1 MDPAEDCV
9 HHLDDHDYDD
19 IDDVEDDDDVFASKA
34 NDTSIS
40 CPAGHDKSSVS
51 NSQATSSMA
60 ENTGVITS
68 APLIRSYYL
77 PVLYLECWW

>member
-1 MDPAEDCV
+1 MDPAEDRV

-34 NDTSIS
+34 YDTSIS
-40 CPAGHDKSSVS
+40 WPAGQDKSSVS
-51 NSQATSSMA
+51 NSQATASMA
-60 ENTGVITS
+60 ENKGVITL

-77 PVLYLECWW
+77 TAVYLERWW

>member
-1 MDPAEDCV
+1 MDAAEDCV

-19 IDDVEDDDDVFASKA
+19 IDDVEVDDDVFATKA

-60 ENTGVITS
+60 ENTGGVTP
-68 APLIRSYYL
+68 APLICSYYL
-77 PVLYLECWW
+77 TVLYLQG